1 MEANF
6 LMEPYGSLS
15 DLVISGVWELSVVA
29 VLYGLLF
36 LLANV
41 TQRLSFYKG
50 FLLSVCC
57 FCPFFLHALF
67 SVSWMEFLISFFM
80 GLLPVAALLCA
91 RILEITPTDTV
102 FLLLFF
108 QIPIHVLNSANVLL
122 GPGLHFLLLF
132 LVVTCY
138 GRIKYRR
145 MRGFFLR
152 YYMAFI
158 YLSLVTYLFNLIC
171 IRAYD
176 LYERHWKGKYLF
188 PLLVIPA
195 VFLLLCTLTCLI
207 RQKLDEQI
215 NVVNLWAFRYPRTEK
230 SIYFLT
236 IFTILI
242 LLASHIP
249 FVMTWTSS
257 PVLRSVMSIFY
268 LILLILQMMF
278 LVLLYRVAYY
288 KDVLRFKEQE
298 RLQEIGYQA
307 SLQKNLTSMADIRH
321 DIKNIFLAMGRFVE
335 RSDDQEMKDF
345 YSQKIFP
352 FAMEEI
358 EKNYLFSQLYQI
370 PDETLRAFL
379 HMKLYHAHAQKLTI
393 RLKIQIDASSFHL
406 GMDIIDLTR
415 VLGILLDNAF
425 EECISA
431 PDSFVE
437 VQIKNN
443 EHLCTYIVKNTLQA
457 FHTGDDSVRGYTTK
471 SGHSGLGLS
480 IVRTIVEL
488 YPFADLNT
496 VSDQHFYIQNLNI
509 RHDQSAP

>member
-1 MEANF
+1 
-6 LMEPYGSLS
+6 
-15 DLVISGVWELSVVA
+15 
-29 VLYGLLF
+29 
-36 LLANV
+36 
-41 TQRLSFYKG
+41 
-50 FLLSVCC
+50 
-57 FCPFFLHALF
+57 
-67 SVSWMEFLISFFM
+67 
-80 GLLPVAALLCA
+80 
-91 RILEITPTDTV
+91 
-102 FLLLFF
+102 
-108 QIPIHVLNSANVLL
+108 
-122 GPGLHFLLLF
+122 
-132 LVVTCY
+132 
-138 GRIKYRR
+138 
-145 MRGFFLR
+145 
-152 YYMAFI
+152 
-158 YLSLVTYLFNLIC
+158 
-171 IRAYD
+171 
-176 LYERHWKGKYLF
+176 
-188 PLLVIPA
+188 
-195 VFLLLCTLTCLI
+195 
-207 RQKLDEQI
+207 
-215 NVVNLWAFRYPRTEK
+215 
-230 SIYFLT
+230 
-236 IFTILI
+236 
-242 LLASHIP
+242 
-249 FVMTWTSS
+249 
-257 PVLRSVMSIFY
+257 
-268 LILLILQMMF
+268 
-278 LVLLYRVAYY
+278 
-288 KDVLRFKEQE
+288 
-298 RLQEIGYQA
+298 
-307 SLQKNLTSMADIRH
+307 MADIRH